1 MNKLTKKIGA
11 ITVASIIVVSEM
23 GTFVPLANAYAAE
36 NSVSLDS
43 LVAPKKAFLYN
54 FVDAGKGYE
63 VVFTDS
69 NDYSTVTGATISYEL
84 YVNNSSNPVA
94 TVSSTESFISASVID
109 SLNLT
114 NGRQYNFSLKTVA
127 DWSDG
132 TRTVSPASSASTF
145 YYTENTSTYDTGVS
159 KVIINTSRDS
169 STESIDLYTDTSK
182 TKVGSAITVINDK
195 TGKVEANDFGTVNV
209 RGNSTSLAQKK
220 PYNFKF
226 NSKKNLFGMG
236 KAKKWSLLANIFDKT
251 LIRNQI
257 GLDFQRSLEESR
269 NIGQVYTSDCIP
281 VDLYVDGRY
290 LGNYLLV
297 ESVETGSTR
306 VDIDDSYVDDNDDV
320 AEGVLPKQVTI
331 AGTTYNTYDVLL
343 ELANDVKD
351 IQSRYDDE
359 SYYFKTS
366 RLNEYFATNSPER
379 TNESY
384 GLYVW
389 DSNKPAWLND
399 TKAFLEGFESVLTG
413 NYTDAQTQYDLLAQ
427 FIDID
432 SFVDFYITSEF
443 FMTKDINFSSTRFY
457 IKNGKLYGGPLWD
470 LDLSSGNSNE
480 HTGYTDFYAQDMA
493 WFGRLMNN
501 RVFAS
506 KVKERYQ
513 QLQPQIQ
520 ALYHD
525 NGVVD
530 SLVDEIRGSVNANY
544 SKAYNAQD
552 YTGWKLTTNYGAYN
566 SPVIY
571 STYDAY
577 VDEYK
582 TWLENRNE
590 WLCTQWNID
599 MNSTLE
605 SGIEL
610 NGFQISNT
618 VGGLRTVY
626 SVEDY
631 INDKKV
637 TEVGLVYGLA
647 NYTTENNMTVGN
659 NDPYVKSFKATSVG
673 KVSTHFSDSLSATS
687 YAMTMKFAV
696 GNAAEFS
703 EDMYV
708 RGYAK
713 LSSGEYV
720 YTDVSRYSVYNIADY
735 LYQNKKMNRVDAHE
749 YVYNNILKIVN
760 PDYAVVDYT
769 WSDELAP

>member
-1 MNKLTKKIGA
+1 MNKLTKKLGA

-94 TVSSTESFISASVID
+94 TVSSTGSFISASVID

-114 NGRQYNFSLKTVA
+114 NGRQYNFSVKAVA

-132 TRTVSPASSASTF
+132 TRTVSVNSANSTF
-145 YYTENTSTYDTGVS
+145 YYTQGASTYDTGVS

-182 TKVGSAITVINDK
+182 TKVGSAITVINNS
-195 TGKVEANDFGTVNV
+195 TGKVEANEYGTVNV
-209 RGNSTSLAQKK
+209 RGNSTALAQKK

-269 NIGQVYTSDCIP
+269 NIGQVYTSECIP

-320 AEGVLPKQVTI
+320 AEGVSAKQVTI

-366 RLNEYFATNSPER
+366 RLSEYFATNSPER
-379 TNESY
+379 TNEAY

-389 DSNKPAWLND
+389 DTNKPSWVND
-399 TKAFLEGFESVLTG
+399 TRTFIEGFESVLTG
-413 NYTDAQTQYDLLAQ
+413 SYSDAQTQYDLLAQ

-432 SFVDFYITSEF
+432 SFVDFYITSEY

-480 HTGYTDFYAQDMA
+480 HTGYTDFYAQGMA

-501 RVFAS
+501 QVFAS

-520 ALYHD
+520 ALYND

-530 SLVDEIRGSVNANY
+530 SLVEEIRGSVNANY

-577 VDEYK
+577 VNEYK
-582 TWLENRNE
+582 AWLKNRNE
-590 WLCTQWNID
+590 WLCAQWNID
-599 MNSTLE
+599 MNNALE

-631 INDKKV
+631 IDNQKV

-647 NYTTENNMTVGN
+647 NYTTENNMTVGSS
-659 NDPYVKSFKATSVG
+659 DQYVKSFKATSVG

-696 GNAAEFS
+696 GNTAEFS

-708 RGYAK
+708 RAYAK
-713 LSSGEYV
+713 LSNGEYV
-720 YTDVSRYSVYNIADY
+720 YTDVSRYSVYNVADY
-735 LYQNKKMNRVDAHE
+735 LYQNKKMNRADAHE
-749 YVYNNILKIVN
+749 YVYNNILKVVN